1 MRGCG
6 LSQESVAKGT
16 EDARSSL
23 VYDQRGLPYPRL
35 HSMSN
40 LTDICAYEV
49 QQDDAVF
56 NAALEG
62 RATIPNR
69 TANNCHQALVIK
81 PVQLPRPIR

>member
-1 MRGCG
+1 
-6 LSQESVAKGT
+6 
-16 EDARSSL
+16 
-23 VYDQRGLPYPRL
+23 
-35 HSMSN
+35 MSN